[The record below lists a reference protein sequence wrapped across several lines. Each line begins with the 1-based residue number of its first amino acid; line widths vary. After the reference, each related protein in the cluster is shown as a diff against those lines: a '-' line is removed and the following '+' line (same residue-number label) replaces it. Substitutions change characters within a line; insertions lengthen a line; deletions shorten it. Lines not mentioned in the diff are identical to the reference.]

1 MPTTLLMLPPQG
13 EKTRDWAR
21 RLTAAHPELEI
32 IAPETMEGAEQA
44 IALADGAYG
53 TIPPAL
59 LARAEKLRW
68 LQAPQ
73 AAPPAGFYYPE
84 LIAHP
89 VVITNFRE
97 IYNDHIAAHI
107 MSFVLAFARG
117 LQIYLPQQMRRE
129 WRPMGRES
137 DDVVVHL
144 PEATALIVGVGGIG
158 AEAARLASAFG
169 IRVIGVDERRAAPPP
184 GVAELHR
191 AAALDGLLP
200 QADFVILT
208 VPHTPETEGFMNR
221 ARFQRMKRG
230 AFFINIGRGMTTK
243 LDDLVAALRA
253 GEIAGAALDV
263 FEKEPLPA
271 DHPLWTIPGVM
282 ITPHTAG
289 HGPYLDERRF
299 EVLSDNCRRFLAGEA
314 LRNVVEKSR
323 WF

>member
-1 MPTTLLMLPPQG
+1 MPVTFLMLPPQA
-13 EKTRDWAR
+13 ERTREWAR
-21 RLTAAHPELEI
+21 RLAAANPELEI

-44 IALADGAYG
+44 IAMADGAYG

-59 LARAEKLRW
+59 LQRAEKLRW

-73 AAPPAGFYYPE
+73 AAPPAGYYYPE
-84 LIAHP
+84 LIQHP
-89 VVITNFRE
+89 VEITNFRE

-107 MSFVLAFARG
+107 MSFVLAFSRG
-117 LQIYLPQQMRRE
+117 LHVYLPQQMRRE
-129 WRPMGRES
+129 WRPMGREEN
-137 DDVVVHL
+137 DIVVHL

-158 AEAARLASAFG
+158 SETARLAASFG
-169 IRVIGVDERRAAPPP
+169 ITVIGVDERRAAAPP

-191 AAALDGLLP
+191 AAALDDLLP
-200 QADFVILT
+200 RADFVILT

-221 ARFQRMKRG
+221 ARFQRMKKS
-230 AFFINIGRGMTTK
+230 AFFINIGRGRTTR

-263 FEKEPLPA
+263 FEQEPLPA
-271 DHPLWTIPGVM
+271 DHPLWTMPGVL

-299 EVLSDNCRRFLAGEA
+299 EVLSDNCRRFAAGEA
-314 LRNVVEKSR
+314 LRNVVDKQR